1 MTSLPVSSDPTGAAN
16 STSAANG
23 TGVAP
28 RSPGANSTI
37 AGAPSSAGAP
47 NTAAALCASTGAAPS
62 SANPAASRAD
72 APSITNPAANFADV
86 PTSADVR
93 NLIGL
98 RPMTA
103 CQVIAVAVCVGL
115 NMLDGFDVLVMSF
128 TASGVSLEWNLSGA
142 RLGLLLSAG
151 LVGMAAGS
159 LFLAP
164 RADRIGRRIVVMVCV
179 AIVSLGMLL
188 SAFAR
193 GFAELAL
200 LRAVTGIGIGGILA
214 SATVLV
220 AEYSSERWRNTASCL
235 YTAGYSLGATAGGAI
250 AALLI
255 GRYGWRSAFVFGA
268 VLSFCMLPAVYWGL
282 PESLD
287 FLITRRPAAAL
298 AKVNRLLRRMRRG
311 PLPALPAVDDPLG
324 QDAAA
329 SLRRLWSPTLA
340 TPTVLIWI
348 TFFFLMA
355 GYYFVYGWT
364 PRLLTAAGMSA
375 AQGITSGVLLSLGGI
390 VGTVS
395 FAFLARGRDMQRL
408 TQRCLLAAGVL
419 TAVFAFTTTKLT
431 LALGVGLV
439 LGGLANSAMAGLYAL
454 TPTLYPPSLRA
465 TGMGW
470 AIGIGR
476 SGAILA
482 PTVTGLLVD
491 QAWKPPQL
499 YLAFAGTF
507 LIAMAALT
515 RIFAPGRLPAPA
527 PEPAR

>member
-1 MTSLPVSSDPTGAAN
+1 MKSVPISSVQG
-16 STSAANG
+16 
-23 TGVAP
+23 
-28 RSPGANSTI
+28 
-37 AGAPSSAGAP
+37 GAPSSATTAPAGAP
-47 NTAAALCASTGAAPS
+47 SVTDPAPRSAGA
-62 SANPAASRAD
+62 
-72 APSITNPAANFADV
+72 
-86 PTSADVR
+86 PTSGEVR
-93 NLIGL
+93 NLIAL
-98 RPMTA
+98 HPMSA

-128 TASGVSLEWNLSGA
+128 TASGVSQDWQLSGA

-164 RADRIGRRIVVMVCV
+164 RADRVGRRFVVLMCV

-188 SAFAR
+188 SAFSR
-193 GFAELAL
+193 GFTELAL

-255 GRYGWRSAFVFGA
+255 ARYGWRSAFVFGA
-268 VLSFCMLPAVYWGL
+268 AASFCMLPAVYWGL

-287 FLITRRPAAAL
+287 FLISRRPANAL
-298 AKVNRLLRRMRRG
+298 KRLNRLLARMHRD
-311 PLPALPAVDDPLG
+311 PLAALPAIDAGPG
-324 QDAAA
+324 QSAAA
-329 SLRRLWSPTLA
+329 TLRRLWSPALA
-340 TPTVLIWI
+340 QPTVLLWI
-348 TFFFLMA
+348 TFFFMMA

-375 AQGITSGVLLSLGGI
+375 AQGISSGVTLSLGGI

-395 FAFLARGRDMQRL
+395 FAFLARGRDMHKL
-408 TQRCLLAAGVL
+408 TYRCLLAAAAL
-419 TAVFAFTTTKLT
+419 MAVFAFTTTNLV
-431 LALGVGLV
+431 LALSVGLV

-454 TPTLYPPSLRA
+454 TPTLYPPGVRT

-476 SGAILA
+476 IGAILA
-482 PTVTGLLVD
+482 PAVTGVLVD
-491 QAWKPPQL
+491 QGWKPPRL
-499 YLAFAGTF
+499 YLVFAGTF
-507 LIAMAALT
+507 LIAMAALAT
-515 RIFAPGRLPAPA
+515 LSAPGRLPAPTPEPE